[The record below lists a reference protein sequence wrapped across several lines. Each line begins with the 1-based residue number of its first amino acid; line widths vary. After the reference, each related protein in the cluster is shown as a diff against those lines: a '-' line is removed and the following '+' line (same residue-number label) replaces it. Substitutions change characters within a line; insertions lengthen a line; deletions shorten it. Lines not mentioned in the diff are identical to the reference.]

1 MSTSEKGNPPLHKP
15 PPRGAGFLW
24 IFFSQGKVGRGRTYV
39 KWQCWH
45 CCSWD
50 LFSEPKLRCDCTIMA
65 AGRSLFQ
72 QTQFCSCRPVRIWK
86 KLWTP
91 PVEEPF
97 NSCFISSSPGAPLE
111 NEQCALLATKLLGTS
126 PEGRALWRQDS
137 WHIRTNFL
145 LSSFRWLRLFLCTA
159 RPPHKKIYCC
169 CARAL
174 RSCANSG

>member
-1 MSTSEKGNPPLHKP
+1 MTNWPNTIQCLGSDDIMSLGIKSFATQSVGTEKTIREFTMDSWIHDGFSEKFLVPIPSVAKDLMPRDIMSSEPRHWMVFVREGQTPPTQT

-72 QTQFCSCRPVRIWK
+72 QTQFCSCRPVRI
-86 KLWTP
+86 
-91 PVEEPF
+91 
-97 NSCFISSSPGAPLE
+97 
-111 NEQCALLATKLLGTS
+111 
-126 PEGRALWRQDS
+126 
-137 WHIRTNFL
+137 
-145 LSSFRWLRLFLCTA
+145 
-159 RPPHKKIYCC
+159 
-169 CARAL
+169 
-174 RSCANSG
+174 